1 MIEQALPDDLS
12 ETQTLSLLHTLA
24 TADPDYPRV
33 AEQLTPLAALSLPAT
48 KRAML
53 VRDTLGVLSEN
64 PRQAQ
69 AILSLLNNPMA
80 QRFDASLMSAGLL
93 VTVVFLMRTHIKFTR
108 KSDQSWEFRI
118 EHKPS
123 DSKAL
128 TTLLNKLSALLPRG
142 DQG

>member
-1 MIEQALPDDLS
+1 MIEQALPDDLN

-24 TADPDYPRV
+24 AADPDYSLV
-33 AEQLTPLAALSLPAT
+33 AEQLAPLAAFSLAPAKQT
-48 KRAML
+48 TLA
-53 VRDTLGVLSEN
+53 RDTLGVLSEN
-64 PRQAQ
+64 PQQAQ

-80 QRFDASLMSAGLL
+80 QRFDVSLMNAGFL

-108 KSDQSWEFRI
+108 TSDQSWEFRI

-142 DQG
+142 NQG